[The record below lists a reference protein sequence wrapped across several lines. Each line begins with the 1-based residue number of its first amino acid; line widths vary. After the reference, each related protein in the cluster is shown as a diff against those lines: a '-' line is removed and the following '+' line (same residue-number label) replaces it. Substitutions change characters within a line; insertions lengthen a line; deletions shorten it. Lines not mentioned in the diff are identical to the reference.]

1 MARRMFYASR
11 MRGGRAWIEG
21 EAARHLR
28 RVLRVEPGMRFE
40 LSDNE
45 QLYLAA
51 VSGAGKDQVEFE
63 LIETLAAPAMPART
77 HLLAAL
83 VKFDHFEW
91 MIEKATELGV
101 ERITPVYSARCDK
114 GLDQAAEKRMER
126 WRRIIYESG
135 QQSRRVRP
143 PDLGAPLRL
152 KPALATE
159 GDVRLWLEEQRG
171 ATPLLEALAPAR
183 AASDRVL
190 LLCGPEGGWDDAERA
205 LARESGWT
213 AVSLGPLVLRAETAA
228 LAALAVVN
236 AAWMTAANP
245 L

>member
-21 EAARHLR
+21 ETARHLR
-28 RVLRVEPGMRFE
+28 RVLRVEPGMRFD
-40 LSDNE
+40 LSDGE

-51 VSGAGKDQVEFE
+51 VSGIGTDEVEFD
-63 LIETLAAPAMPART
+63 LIEALAAPPMPART

-83 VKFDHFEW
+83 LKIDHFEW

-114 GLDQAAEKRMER
+114 GLDQAAVKRMDR
-126 WRRIIYESG
+126 WRRIIFESG
-135 QQSRRVRP
+135 QQSRRVRLP
-143 PDLGAPLRL
+143 ELGEPLRL
-152 KPALATE
+152 KQALATE
-159 GDVRLWLEEQRG
+159 GDVRLWLEEQRD
-171 ATPLLEALAPAR
+171 ATPLLAALAPAR
-183 AASDRVL
+183 TASDRAL

-205 LARESGWT
+205 LARECGWT

-236 AAWMTAANP
+236 AAWMNTAAT